1 MPIYRVL
8 LIDDNR
14 EFLTAASGFLS
25 RRAEIMVLG
34 ATLSGSQGIELAEQ
48 LRPDVVLV
56 DLRMPEMDGLEV
68 TRQLKALASPPRV
81 LVVSMSASPDDRRAA
96 EAAGADGFVEKWQFI
111 ETIVAVITRG
121 DHGAGAPAV
130 EPASGVAGPLRI
142 LVVDDD
148 AGARAV
154 LGDMLTHLGHD
165 VQATRDG
172 TSALSL
178 VGQRPFDL
186 VICDMKMPGLDG
198 PGLHR
203 HLRRVAPA
211 LAHRMIVLT
220 GDMLNPETTAFV
232 QCAGITALSKPLTLA
247 QLDAAVRAAAVR
259 ARLDSPPPGC

>member
-25 RRAEIMVLG
+25 RRPELIVLG

-68 TRQLKALASPPRV
+68 TRQIKALPSPPRV

-111 ETIVAVITRG
+111 ETIVDVITRG
-121 DHGAGAPAV
+121 HQEAGAPAV
-130 EPASGVAGPLRI
+130 KPASPAPGRLRI

-172 TSALSL
+172 MSALSL
-178 VGQRPFDL
+178 VSQRPFD
-186 VICDMKMPGLDG
+186 VIVCDMRMPGLDG

-203 HLRRVAPA
+203 QLLRVAPA

-232 QCAGITALSKPLTLA
+232 QCAGIAALSKPLTLT
-247 QLDAAVRAAAVR
+247 QLDAAVRATAAR
-259 ARLDSPPPGC
+259 PRLDSPSPGC

>member
-25 RRAEIMVLG
+25 RRAELMVLG
-34 ATLSGSQGIELAEQ
+34 ATLSGSQGVELAEQ

-81 LVVSMSASPDDRRAA
+81 LVVSMSASPDDRREA

-111 ETIVAVITRG
+111 ETIVDVITRS
-121 DHGAGAPAV
+121 DHSAGAPAR
-130 EPASGVAGPLRI
+130 LRI

-148 AGARAV
+148 PGARAV
-154 LGDMLTHLGHD
+154 LGDMLSHLGHD
-165 VQATRDG
+165 VQATHDG

-178 VGQRPFDL
+178 VSQRSFD
-186 VICDMKMPGLDG
+186 VVVCDMRMPGLDG

-203 HLRRVAPA
+203 QLRRVAPA

-220 GDMLNPETTAFV
+220 GDMLNPQTTAFV
-232 QCAGITALSKPLTLA
+232 QCAGIAALSKPLTLT
-247 QLDAAVRAAAVR
+247 QLDAAVRAAAAR
-259 ARLDSPPPGC
+259 PRLDSPSPGC

>member
-14 EFLTAASGFLS
+14 DFLTAASGFLS
-25 RRAEIMVLG
+25 RRAELMVLG
-34 ATLSGSQGIELAEQ
+34 ATLSGSLGIELAEQ

-68 TRQLKALASPPRV
+68 TRRLKALASPPRV
-81 LVVSMSASPDDRRAA
+81 LLVSMSASLDDRRAA

-111 ETIVAVITRG
+111 ETIVDVITRG
-121 DHGAGAPAV
+121 DHRAGVPAR
-130 EPASGVAGPLRI
+130 LRI

-148 AGARAV
+148 ARARGV

-165 VQATRDG
+165 VQAARDG

-178 VGQRPFDL
+178 ISQRSFD
-186 VICDMKMPGLDG
+186 VVVCDMRMPGLDG

-203 HLRRVAPA
+203 QLLRVAPA

-232 QCAGITALSKPLTLA
+232 QCAGIAALSKPLTLT
-247 QLDAAVRAAAVR
+247 QLDAAVRAAAAR
-259 ARLDSPPPGC
+259 PRLDSPSPGC